1 MQIPQQTYD
10 ELTWSLLSS
19 LEFDENSLNWWSSTV
34 ELPKKREV
42 IHYQHHLKRHS
53 FTFMHNLF
61 SNNFYKFQIT
71 NQFEIYNLNMVWFL
85 SKCKYNSLWKG
96 YILQETNLEKLFLL
110 HKFPAKFYIN
120 TQN

>member
-1 MQIPQQTYD
+1 MH
-10 ELTWSLLSS
+10 
-19 LEFDENSLNWWSSTV
+19 
-34 ELPKKREV
+34 KAEV

-85 SKCKYNSLWKG
+85 SKCKYNYLWKG
-96 YILQETNLEKLFLL
+96 YILQETKLEKLFLL
-110 HKFPAKFYIN
+110 YKFPAKFYIN
-120 TQN
+120 RLRIKKVFLSINFAPF